1 MGQLPQI
8 WPNPVK
14 ILAGAG
20 FGRIS
25 KKGPDAGFAG
35 AGAEI
40 RYIPTKNPVWCKIF
54 GHICHISRV
63 MANFVLKFPN
73 SRYHGNRGRCQKIFF
88 VHRT

>member
-14 ILAGAG
+14 IMAGAR

-25 KKGPDAGFAG
+25 KKEPDARL

-40 RYIPTKNPVWCKIF
+40 RYIPTNKADGQNKAVTSTYMNNT
-54 GHICHISRV
+54 HAAV
-63 MANFVLKFPN
+63 D
-73 SRYHGNRGRCQKIFF
+73 
-88 VHRT
+88 

>member
-8 WPNPVK
+8 RPNPVK

-40 RYIPTKNPVWCKIF
+40 RYIPTPESVK
-54 GHICHISRV
+54 
-63 MANFVLKFPN
+63 
-73 SRYHGNRGRCQKIFF
+73 
-88 VHRT
+88 